1 MPHRSQ
7 PCPGNTPAA
16 TETLWS
22 SRARPLVSAD
32 RGAIQSLAANVHD
45 RSFGSVQIT
54 ASIAEEPIDRF
65 IATICPEMQN
75 KHSASRP
82 S

>member
-1 MPHRSQ
+1 MWSWCARPRVNADRVGIQS
-7 PCPGNTPAA
+7 PAA
-16 TETLWS
+16 D
-22 SRARPLVSAD
+22 A
-32 RGAIQSLAANVHD
+32 HD